1 MVPQFNDDKHT
12 LPHVVYTCTLEH
24 FDGVEIPVVPDRE
37 RVDVLIGQSD
47 KALLTVREGAD
58 PEEPNFVLT
67 RLGPVASGGRAPSSN
82 SALSTLKVVVEPL
95 QSCDCFKLKEE
106 IFSLKETVR
115 QYELQDEVLQP
126 SRTDEFTSSL
136 VEPNIKVV
144 NGRYEMPVPLK
155 SGMLD
160 KLSNNYENALK
171 RTMTLKAMRNPE
183 LHNLLCDTFA
193 ELVAEGWMEPVG
205 DCT

>member
-1 MVPQFNDDKHT
+1 MVLQFNDDKHT
-12 LPHVVYTCTLEH
+12 LPHGVDTSTLEH
-24 FDGVEIPVVPDRE
+24 FDGVEIAVVPDRE

-47 KALLTVREGAD
+47 KALLTVLEEREGAD

-67 RLGPVASGGRAPSSN
+67 RFRPVASGGRALSSN
-82 SALSTLKVVVEPL
+82 SALSTLKVVDEPL
-95 QSCDCFKLKEE
+95 QSCDCFKLKQE
-106 IFSLKETVR
+106 IFSLKENIC

-126 SRTDEFTSSL
+126 SRTDELTSSL
-136 VEPNIKVV
+136 VEPNIRVV

-171 RTMTLKAMRNPE
+171 RTMTLRNKAMRIPE
-183 LHNLLCDTFA
+183 LHNLIITK
-193 ELVAEGWMEPVG
+193 MH
-205 DCT
+205 